1 MANQKGFWRV
11 AVGISIL
18 VGVAA
23 VVLLL
28 QPSGQMSNFQKWQY
42 QASEKAAAPA
52 TLQVKFFGVSTLLF
66 DDGKTQVLID
76 GFFSRP
82 SIAEVLFT
90 KIQSQPQ
97 VVQHI
102 VQQQQLQRTQAI
114 LVTHSHYDH
123 ALDIAELGRQLPHA
137 KIIGSKSSLN
147 IARGGHIAEQQL
159 IQVQPFKFI
168 SFGQFK
174 VMAIPSQHTPPT
186 AVNNDL
192 GEEITQPLQL
202 PAHFSAFKEGHSFD
216 YLIEHSGQRILV
228 KASTGAVPDQLKNL
242 KVDTLFLGI
251 AQLSRQSEQFQQN
264 YLDQTLRSLQPKVVV
279 PVHWDNF
286 FQPIDQP
293 LEFLPYLAD
302 NTEQS
307 LKILIR
313 AAEQQ
318 RTRLV
323 LLSQPVSYPLD
334 PALQSDR

>member
-42 QASEKAAAPA
+42 SSSEKAAASA

-82 SIAEVLFT
+82 SIAQVLFT

-97 VVQHI
+97 VIQHI

-114 LVTHSHYDH
+114 FVTHSHYDH
-123 ALDIAELGRQLPHA
+123 ALDIAEFGKQLPNS
-137 KIIGSKSSLN
+137 KIIGSRSTLN
-147 IARGGHIAEQQL
+147 IAQGGQVSERQL
-159 IQVQPFKFI
+159 IVVQPLRPMM
-168 SFGQFK
+168 FGQFR
-174 VMAIPSQHTPPT
+174 VTAIPSQHTPPT

-264 YLDQTLRSLQPKVVV
+264 YLDQTLRTLQPKVVV
-279 PVHWDNF
+279 PLH
-286 FQPIDQP
+286 
-293 LEFLPYLAD
+293 
-302 NTEQS
+302 
-307 LKILIR
+307 
-313 AAEQQ
+313 
-318 RTRLV
+318 
-323 LLSQPVSYPLD
+323 
-334 PALQSDR
+334 